1 MKVQLFTRFLAVLA
15 LFSQASMA
23 FATVHLSPADT
34 QALTKHSIELN
45 EEVQNY
51 LKNNRERGVYLVMK
65 ELGIRAQRMKSA
77 SHKFYNNL
85 SKNIL
90 YRWNFHRYSKRI
102 TDTYFEI
109 EELFTSVMTH
119 SNPVRAKEVVKKYV
133 NLFKKDMKQWR
144 HTHQNY
150 KYKFAPFG

>member
-77 SHKFYNNL
+77 SLIN
-85 SKNIL
+85 SI
-90 YRWNFHRYSKRI
+90 I
-102 TDTYFEI
+102 I
-109 EELFTSVMTH
+109 
-119 SNPVRAKEVVKKYV
+119 
-133 NLFKKDMKQWR
+133 
-144 HTHQNY
+144 
-150 KYKFAPFG
+150 